1 MPRRVKPRL
10 PKPDIEAPPQGD
22 GAPWVGGKRIPR
34 PPSLNR
40 LYRIGKN
47 KQTGKRTVIKSA
59 AYSSWLVAVGWMTKG
74 QLPAIVRGPYE
85 MVLLVGRRKGSDL
98 DNCAKAICDWLKET
112 GRGVGVVEDDSLC
125 ECLTLK
131 WCDDLNAK
139 EAAFFIRP
147 VVRVAK
153 REAAH
158 AASR

>member
-1 MPRRVKPRL
+1 MPRRALPRP
-10 PKPDIEAPPQGD
+10 PKPDIAPPPQGE

-47 KQTGKRTVIKSA
+47 KLTGKRTVIKSQ
-59 AYSSWLVAVGWMTKG
+59 AYSSWLAAVGWIARKD
-74 QLPAIVRGPYE
+74 LPAIVRGPYE

-98 DNCAKAICDWLKET
+98 DNCAKAFCDWLKET

-125 ECLTLK
+125 EQLTLR

-139 EAAFFIRP
+139 EAAFFVRP
-147 VVRVAK
+147 VERVRNVEPK
-153 REAAH
+153 RARA
-158 AASR
+158 R